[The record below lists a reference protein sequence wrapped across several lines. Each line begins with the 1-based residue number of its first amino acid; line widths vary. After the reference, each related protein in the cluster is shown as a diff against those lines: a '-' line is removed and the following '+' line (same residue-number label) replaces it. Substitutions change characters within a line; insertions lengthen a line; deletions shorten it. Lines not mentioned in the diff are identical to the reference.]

1 MVNSCNLFY
10 YYCRFVS
17 GLSPCRKKK
26 CLSIVFYL
34 SDQNSANKMLAQ
46 VVDTSLLKCYLQT
59 NEAMIAPLLRLD
71 NNCHVEECERVL
83 KKAKKYAEL
92 VSLYQNKG
100 IHKKGTSFARK
111 QLVF

>member
-1 MVNSCNLFY
+1 
-10 YYCRFVS
+10 
-17 GLSPCRKKK
+17 
-26 CLSIVFYL
+26 
-34 SDQNSANKMLAQ
+34 MLAQ

-83 KKAKKYAEL
+83 KKAKKYNEL

-100 IHKKGTSFARK
+100 IHEKGKEKFLSLKAC
-111 QLVF
+111 

>member
-1 MVNSCNLFY
+1 
-10 YYCRFVS
+10 
-17 GLSPCRKKK
+17 
-26 CLSIVFYL
+26 
-34 SDQNSANKMLAQ
+34 MLAQ
-46 VVDTSLLKCYLQT
+46 VIDTSLLKCYLQT

-111 QLVF
+111 HLVLLIILSVVYFYHAHREKSEYLDLKIDDVLFVNITGHSD